1 MAMISLPRL
10 FGYVRIMLRWLV
22 VINGAVAVAVFAA
35 LTVVV
40 ALQVFTR
47 FVLLAP
53 LIWSEEVARFLFFW
67 AVLLGAA
74 ISVRKRRHFV
84 IDIFPNRDARK
95 MGKLVRIASN
105 ALPDVFVTG
114 FSLLLLVQGIDY
126 VDIGKFSIGT
136 NSRVQMSF
144 VYAAIP
150 VFAALS
156 IIYSIANI
164 VDDVQLALAGSEPPL
179 PHPPAD

>member
-1 MAMISLPRL
+1 MAKTSLSRL
-10 FGYVRIMLRWLV
+10 FIVMRTMLRWLV
-22 VINGAVAVAVFAA
+22 AVNGAVAVAVFFA
-35 LTVVV
+35 LALVV

-84 IDIFPNRDARK
+84 IDVFPNR
-95 MGKLVRIASN
+95 GKQNRLGGMQIVSN
-105 ALPDVFVTG
+105 TLPDVFVFG
-114 FSLLLLVQGIDY
+114 FSFLLLVQGLDY

-136 NSRVQMSF
+136 NSRIQMSR

-164 VDDVQLALAGSEPPL
+164 VDDVQLARAGKEPPFK
-179 PHPPAD
+179 HPLAD